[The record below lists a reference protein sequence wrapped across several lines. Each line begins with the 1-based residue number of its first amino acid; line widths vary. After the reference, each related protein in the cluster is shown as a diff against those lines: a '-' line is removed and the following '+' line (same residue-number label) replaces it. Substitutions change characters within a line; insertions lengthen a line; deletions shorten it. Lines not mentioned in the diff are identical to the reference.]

1 MFSKDQIQ
9 IEDDLIVNKKRKLD
23 KGSDELLEEDN
34 CKILF
39 SEFIVMSVIVNLLCN
54 AFGCYMK
61 LHHYKEAIKCVR
73 YIIRLKPDYL
83 KAY

>member
-1 MFSKDQIQ
+1 MNFKDKSLHDKGLKMFSKEQIQ

-39 SEFIVMSVIVNLLCN
+39 
-54 AFGCYMK
+54 
-61 LHHYKEAIKCVR
+61 
-73 YIIRLKPDYL
+73 
-83 KAY
+83 